1 MGKAGAG
8 VPKPSIAKR
17 TNESSSAGM
26 ASAMR
31 IMPIGRLAGT
41 ATRGGCSCQP
51 EINQGTSP
59 ATTPRAM
66 TKKTADP
73 KTAGNFLISDQSNL
87 CLSGT
92 WSSCSASSPSAT
104 PERLFF
110 ICSEFRARMF
120 QKGATRVISQAAHS
134 WMRMNGATSV
144 PEGNDFGTTTR
155 DGTSSERGQFDRQLT
170 DNPVSS
176 KPHARRTL
184 RVPTIAHFLMLKT
197 FIPGA

>member
-1 MGKAGAG
+1 MRHYTRSKPWPRTIRTTATYIGFRTKRKKPRKTRVRVGKAGAG

-120 QKGATRVISQAAHS
+120 QKG
-134 WMRMNGATSV
+134 
-144 PEGNDFGTTTR
+144 
-155 DGTSSERGQFDRQLT
+155 
-170 DNPVSS
+170 
-176 KPHARRTL
+176 RRE
-184 RVPTIAHFLMLKT
+184 
-197 FIPGA
+197 